1 MCVAAMRSM
10 THALKAKKAL
20 AEYFIDSEIIKLE
33 PNMTQKGC
41 AYGIKFNCVNLY
53 VAQDALAKKSVRYT
67 EIISLP

>member
-41 AYGIKFNCVNLY
+41 AYGIKFNCVNL
-53 VAQDALAKKSVRYT
+53 
-67 EIISLP
+67 